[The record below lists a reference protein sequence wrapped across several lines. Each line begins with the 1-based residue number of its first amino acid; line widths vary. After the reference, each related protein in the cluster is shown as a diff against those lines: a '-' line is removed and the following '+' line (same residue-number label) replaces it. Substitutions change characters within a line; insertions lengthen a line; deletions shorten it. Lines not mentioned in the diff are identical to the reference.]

1 MNFGTNGCMYNCGD
15 SCTGECIEPTNNE
28 QYIGLI
34 LDERNEHYTI
44 GYRETSDLEKLK
56 EWKKERLACSNVID
70 CKILKIEESY
80 E

>member
-1 MNFGTNGCMYNCGD
+1 MNK
-15 SCTGECIEPTNNE
+15 E
-28 QYIGLI
+28 QYIGLV
-34 LDERNEHYTI
+34 LDERNEYYTI

-56 EWKKERLACSNVID
+56 EWKKEMLGCSNVTD

>member
-1 MNFGTNGCMYNCGD
+1 MKN
-15 SCTGECIEPTNNE
+15 IKK

-34 LDERNEHYTI
+34 LDESDEHYTI

-56 EWKKERLACSNVID
+56 EWKEEMLDCSNVND
-70 CKILKIEESY
+70 CIILKIEESY